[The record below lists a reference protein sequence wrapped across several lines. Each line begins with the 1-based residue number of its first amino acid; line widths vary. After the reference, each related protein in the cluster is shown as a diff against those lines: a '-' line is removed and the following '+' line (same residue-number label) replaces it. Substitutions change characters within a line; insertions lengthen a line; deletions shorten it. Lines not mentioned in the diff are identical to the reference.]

1 MPSDD
6 PILPSDVEEDDGS
19 GSESQNIQEE
29 APELNAKHATSHFEV
44 MMGKPIWGA
53 ILDAETRELKAQ
65 VPKRKSRSITEVCRE
80 EDIWGDMLYFTE
92 KADGEEVE
100 IDFTIPEPESTD
112 PSRKQENQGEKLEQ
126 ARSRIREL
134 ESKVSRLK
142 EKKDES
148 AKVKDL
154 RDQVENFREE
164 CSDLREEK
172 RKVRSRKQDLREELQ
187 KAKND
192 LINEKATLR
201 QEKEDLRAEKDRLER
216 RVERAETR
224 AEKAEDREDEM
235 QETIDELRD
244 RNDRLK
250 RQSVQV
256 GEGDE
261 SSKGFWEMLG
271 ERLMDGPL
279 DNIEEKL
286 PQIIQRIQA
295 ATQGQQP
302 QRVPQQ
308 VTPHGGQRGQRQNG
322 RPQAQRQNGQA
333 QTRRRSQGQ
342 GSAQRPNGAA
352 GSPAGDGAP
361 PQPQTTPSGGG
372 GSSRP
377 GGGSGGEGGPEGG
390 GEQPRSNSEQPQN
403 DTMSRDEA
411 VGDLFARIIEDS
423 AGRLTG
429 EFGEAQT
436 QEHADLI
443 GGRLQA
449 YREEGVTLQ
458 LKEWAQLLIELTA
471 TTRNVDLGE
480 RPGLQF
486 CHQLWPILEVFSDEL
501 TVVQSLDASMAANTM
516 VNAYQELPEDQM
528 LLGEKL
534 EVTERDVE
542 TLTSVIEVIEQAL
555 QSGERPGGQP
565 AEGSR
570 GGQTQGAPSA
580 EGGAPESGRTGGG
593 QGRDPY
599 APGNGPNDRPPGA

>member
-1 MPSDD
+1 
-6 PILPSDVEEDDGS
+6 
-19 GSESQNIQEE
+19 
-29 APELNAKHATSHFEV
+29 
-44 MMGKPIWGA
+44 
-53 ILDAETRELKAQ
+53 
-65 VPKRKSRSITEVCRE
+65 
-80 EDIWGDMLYFTE
+80 
-92 KADGEEVE
+92 
-100 IDFTIPEPESTD
+100 
-112 PSRKQENQGEKLEQ
+112 
-126 ARSRIREL
+126 
-134 ESKVSRLK
+134 
-142 EKKDES
+142 
-148 AKVKDL
+148 
-154 RDQVENFREE
+154 
-164 CSDLREEK
+164 
-172 RKVRSRKQDLREELQ
+172 
-187 KAKND
+187 
-192 LINEKATLR
+192 
-201 QEKEDLRAEKDRLER
+201 
-216 RVERAETR
+216 
-224 AEKAEDREDEM
+224 
-235 QETIDELRD
+235 
-244 RNDRLK
+244 
-250 RQSVQV
+250 
-256 GEGDE
+256 
-261 SSKGFWEMLG
+261 
-271 ERLMDGPL
+271 
-279 DNIEEKL
+279 
-286 PQIIQRIQA
+286 
-295 ATQGQQP
+295 
-302 QRVPQQ
+302 
-308 VTPHGGQRGQRQNG
+308 
-322 RPQAQRQNGQA
+322 
-333 QTRRRSQGQ
+333 
-342 GSAQRPNGAA
+342 
-352 GSPAGDGAP
+352 
-361 PQPQTTPSGGG
+361 
-372 GSSRP
+372 
-377 GGGSGGEGGPEGG
+377 
-390 GEQPRSNSEQPQN
+390 
-403 DTMSRDEA
+403 MSRDEA